1 MVSLL
6 IVIFVLSLMIALG
19 ASAWFT
25 RCLEVLSDHFR
36 FSSGLLSLLGA
47 LGANIPNYIAALT
60 AAISG
65 QLGVGIGIIIGSN
78 IYNIAIILGIS
89 TFASP
94 TGRGIVLTRKEA
106 RDADLVGRV
115 ALVMMLT
122 TALAVG
128 ALAWKD
134 VLHASSSALWLA
146 SLVVFVFNVLTLGL
160 FGVLSFH
167 ALQREPEV
175 PLPAERKA
183 ESSPRDARKTTKR
196 MGRTVRMLGEV
207 MVALGIALGA
217 VVVMVEVGQTV
228 AADVHLP
235 AAILSLVILAIATSL
250 PNTVVAFT
258 LARTGRASASIE
270 EIFSSNSVNVAL
282 GVALPL
288 LFWPSVQNARS
299 LVWLDAPLMVALT
312 LVALLCVKK
321 QGVSR
326 PIGWLLLLVYIGWI
340 ATHLFL
346 S

>member
-36 FSSGLLSLLGA
+36 FSPGLLSLLGA

-128 ALAWKD
+128 APGMERC
-134 VLHASSSALWLA
+134 ASRLK
-146 SLVVFVFNVLTLGL
+146 
-160 FGVLSFH
+160 FG
-167 ALQREPEV
+167 
-175 PLPAERKA
+175 
-183 ESSPRDARKTTKR
+183 
-196 MGRTVRMLGEV
+196 
-207 MVALGIALGA
+207 
-217 VVVMVEVGQTV
+217 TV
-228 AADVHLP
+228 AGKPRCVCFQCTDAWIVRRSFLP
-235 AAILSLVILAIATSL
+235 RTPTRARG
-250 PNTVVAFT
+250 T
-258 LARTGRASASIE
+258 LAGRE
-270 EIFSSNSVNVAL
+270 ESGIF
-282 GVALPL
+282 P
-288 LFWPSVQNARS
+288 
-299 LVWLDAPLMVALT
+299 
-312 LVALLCVKK
+312 
-321 QGVSR
+321 
-326 PIGWLLLLVYIGWI
+326 
-340 ATHLFL
+340 
-346 S
+346 